1 MHLLLSK
8 YWFDLIR
15 QDGQEGTSVFHDFL
29 VSFSSSSRS
38 IAQVYKRKRVQVLSI
53 ISKVSIG

>member
-38 IAQVYKRKRVQVLSI
+38 IAQVDRKSVV
-53 ISKVSIG
+53 